1 MVGRSRRAHGIA
13 NVTEIAD
20 AFAAMKRSGARTLIV
35 QPAPFTFQQRELL
48 IDLAVKHGFATI
60 FAFPIAAREG
70 ALIGYGPDFI
80 QMYRRAP
87 FYVARILKGAKP
99 AELPVEL
106 PTKVE
111 LVINLKTAKA
121 LGLEVPLSLLIRADE
136 LVD

>member
-1 MVGRSRRAHGIA
+1 MGHG
-13 NVTEIAD
+13 
-20 AFAAMKRSGARTLIV
+20 L
-35 QPAPFTFQQRELL
+35 
-48 IDLAVKHGFATI
+48 ATI
-60 FAFPIAAREG
+60 TGWLVGAREG
-70 ALIGYGPDFI
+70 GLIGYGPDQI

-87 FYVARILKGAKP
+87 FYVARILKGTKP
-99 AELPVEL
+99 ADLPVEL